1 MQDIEKQSRL
11 LINKAL
17 ALHASDIHFHPKN
30 KETAVLFRVKGKLHF
45 SHAISTN
52 QSDRL
57 TAHFKFRAGM
67 DIGEQRRP
75 QNGSIFIRHTSPA
88 VHLRFSTIPSQF
100 KESLSIRILPQNAGQ
115 TMKSL
120 SFDTSI
126 RQQFTSLMNKPNG
139 MIVLTGST
147 GSGKTT
153 TLYTLMNE
161 VKKQVRV
168 ISIEDPVEI
177 KNDAYIQ
184 MSVNTKAGLTY
195 AELLKASLRQDPDV
209 IMVGEIRDAET
220 ARLAVRAALTGHLVL
235 TTMHA
240 KSPVSALQRFY
251 DFGCTN
257 LDLKETLLAVS
268 TQKLVLRYCSW
279 CAPSPCSPHCSHHQH
294 FSRFPIY
301 DMLSGSSLKA
311 ALEHPIQASQQRSP
325 SYRHQL
331 TKAAA
336 VQLLPSHYFINEEER
351 SER

>member
-11 LINKAL
+11 LIDKAL
-17 ALHASDIHFHPKN
+17 ALHASDIHFHPKDN
-30 KETAVLFRVKGKLHF
+30 KTAVYFRVKGMLHF
-45 SHAISTN
+45 SHSISSR

-75 QNGSIFIRHTSPA
+75 QNGSIFIRYTSPA

-100 KESLSIRILPQNAGQ
+100 KESLSIRILPQTAGQ
-115 TMKSL
+115 TMQYL
-120 SFDTSI
+120 SFDSCI
-126 RQQFTSLMNKPNG
+126 RKLFTSLMNKSNG
-139 MIVLTGST
+139 MIVLTGAT

-153 TLYTLMNE
+153 SLYTLMNE
-161 VKKQVRV
+161 IKKRVRV

-195 AELLKASLRQDPDV
+195 SELLKASMRQDPDV
-209 IMVGEIRDAET
+209 IMVGEIRDEET
-220 ARLAVRAALTGHLVL
+220 ARLAIRAALTGHLVL

-251 DFGCTN
+251 DFGCSR

-268 TQKLVLRYCSW
+268 TQKLLLRHCNW
-279 CAPSPCSPHCSHHQH
+279 CYPSPCSPLCSNHQH
-294 FSRFPIY
+294 ASRFPVY
-301 DMLSGSSLKA
+301 DMLTGSSLQKA
-311 ALEHPIQASQQRSP
+311 LQNPLQSSNQSNPIYQR
-325 SYRHQL
+325 QL
-331 TKAAA
+331 AKAAA
-336 VQLLPSHYFINEEER
+336 FQLLPSYYFLDKEET